1 VFDFNY
7 LCRSEQI
14 FISCKEYKYP
24 MKYIFKCILKW
35 NCLPRF
41 CAFWR
46 FCSQQLRVL
55 KNERVSWSILLFYSQ
70 KAISIS
76 LMSIFPKLFVIF
88 PTNLVNAE
96 VIALCG
102 LFRIRNKSAFHSFS
116 PIVAAMKI
124 AFIPRKTARKLAH
137 QFNLDLFSLININR
151 FFFYQNSRQMP
162 YFTQHLHCVQRNS
175 MQISTLTFLSYWLF
189 YSYTL
194 KLFLIYTWYKI
205 I

>member
-1 VFDFNY
+1 
-7 LCRSEQI
+7 
-14 FISCKEYKYP
+14 

-35 NCLPRF
+35 NCLPSF

-46 FCSQQLRVL
+46 FCSQQLRL
-55 KNERVSWSILLFYSQ
+55 QKNERVSWSILLFYSQ

-151 FFFYQNSRQMP
+151 FFFLPKLKANVLLYPTFALCPKKFNAN
-162 YFTQHLHCVQRNS
+162 FNAHLS
-175 MQISTLTFLSYWLF
+175 LFLH
-189 YSYTL
+189 SYTL

>member
-1 VFDFNY
+1 
-7 LCRSEQI
+7 
-14 FISCKEYKYP
+14 

-35 NCLPRF
+35 NCLPSF

-46 FCSQQLRVL
+46 FCSQQLRL
-55 KNERVSWSILLFYSQ
+55 QKNERVSWSILLFYSQ

-151 FFFYQNSRQMP
+151 FFFFTKTQGKCPTLPNICIVSKKIQCKFQRSP
-162 YFTQHLHCVQRNS
+162 FSLIGYFTR
-175 MQISTLTFLSYWLF
+175 TL
-189 YSYTL
+189 
-194 KLFLIYTWYKI
+194 
-205 I
+205 

>member
-35 NCLPRF
+35 NCLPSF

-46 FCSQQLRVL
+46 FCSQQLRL
-55 KNERVSWSILLFYSQ
+55 QKNERVSWSILLFYSQ

-151 FFFYQNSRQMP
+151 FFFLPKLKANALLYPTFALCPKKFNEN
-162 YFTQHLHCVQRNS
+162 FNAHLSLLLAILLVH
-175 MQISTLTFLSYWLF
+175 F
-189 YSYTL
+189 
-194 KLFLIYTWYKI
+194 KI
-205 I
+205 IFDLYMV